1 MKHTTVIFRIL
12 ALAILAAVVL
22 FFGVQIYGYVTNPF
36 STTIVYNAKT
46 EDSVAVEGWVIRD
59 EETIQASGTLVYALS
74 EGQKAGSGELLA
86 TAYDSTQALD
96 TVKSIEEKE
105 LQLQQLEFALST
117 VLDPDAALKLDGT
130 IKDTLLTLRSQVS
143 SGDYAAASE
152 EVAELKADILKR
164 SHSYSSAAEIQAQA
178 ETVQSEIAALKNSLS
193 GAQEIRA
200 QKPGIFSA
208 VCDGYESVLTPG
220 KLEKLTP
227 SQLESLTAQP
237 TDGTMGKLIYGTSWY
252 YAVTVSADQAAQLEE
267 AGQATLRM
275 SYGLEQD
282 VTAEV
287 LRVGPEEGG
296 KQVVVLRCRDY
307 LSQVTQLRRQSGEL
321 VMDSHTGLRI
331 PANALRLNEEG
342 QSGVYC
348 MVGYTAKFKPVT
360 VTYQGDGYTLVEP
373 AEGATGSQILRPG
386 DEVIVTASDLYD
398 GKVVA

>member
-1 MKHTTVIFRIL
+1 MAPHTI
-12 ALAILAAVVL
+12 AVAGKGGVGKTTTCGMLIDYLCKKKKGPVL
-22 FFGVQIYGYVTNPF
+22 VV
-36 STTIVYNAKT
+36 
-46 EDSVAVEGWVIRD
+46 
-59 EETIQASGTLVYALS
+59 
-74 EGQKAGSGELLA
+74 
-86 TAYDSTQALD
+86 
-96 TVKSIEEKE
+96 
-105 LQLQQLEFALST
+105 
-117 VLDPDAALKLDGT
+117 DADA
-130 IKDTLLTLRSQVS
+130 
-143 SGDYAAASE
+143 
-152 EVAELKADILKR
+152 
-164 SHSYSSAAEIQAQA
+164 
-178 ETVQSEIAALKNSLS
+178 NS
-193 GAQEIRA
+193 
-200 QKPGIFSA
+200 
-208 VCDGYESVLTPG
+208 
-220 KLEKLTP
+220 
-227 SQLESLTAQP
+227 
-237 TDGTMGKLIYGTSWY
+237 
-252 YAVTVSADQAAQLEE
+252 
-267 AGQATLRM
+267 TLRM

-287 LRVGPEEGG
+287 LCVGPEEGG